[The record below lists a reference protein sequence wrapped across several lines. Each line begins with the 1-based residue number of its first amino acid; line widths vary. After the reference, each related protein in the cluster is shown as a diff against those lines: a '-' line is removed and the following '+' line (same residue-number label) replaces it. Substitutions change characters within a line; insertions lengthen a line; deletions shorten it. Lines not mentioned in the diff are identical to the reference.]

1 MQQPWMP
8 DAPPPPRG
16 VPDDFSRSTAV
27 LPFGRALAVLA
38 MVWLLLLMGRS
49 GAILDAAYGL
59 PILPGTEELIA
70 MAEAWHG
77 AMEAIGVPTITQTLR
92 SVLSWGRG

>member
-16 VPDDFSRSTAV
+16 VPDDFSRETAV
-27 LPFGRALAVLA
+27 LPFGRALAVLGV
-38 MVWLLLLMGRS
+38 VWLLLLMGRS

-70 MAEAWHG
+70 LAEAWHG
-77 AMEAIGVPTITQTLR
+77 AMEALGIPRLTQGLR
-92 SVLSWGRG
+92 AILSWGRG